1 MVEAPRVIFGEWDD
15 HIRKDLLA
23 GDTKLGEALELQGM
37 MPGGPIVLSMV
48 EDDGGC
54 SGGRWLSEHGW

>member
-1 MVEAPRVIFGEWDD
+1 MAVEVVEAPRVVVGEGDD
-15 HIRKDLLA
+15 H

-37 MPGGPIVLSMV
+37 MPGGPIVLSKV